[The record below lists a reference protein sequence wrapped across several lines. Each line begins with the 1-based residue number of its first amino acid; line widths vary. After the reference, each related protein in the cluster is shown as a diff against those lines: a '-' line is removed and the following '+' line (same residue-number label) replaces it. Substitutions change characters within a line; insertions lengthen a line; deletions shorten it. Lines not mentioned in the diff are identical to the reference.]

1 MIITILILSS
11 IVTLVIY
18 FRRQG
23 NSLGLQQGK
32 DTSSLPVIEFDDK
45 DEYGDELRAEINKAY
60 HDMVEAETCKNI
72 KEAAKLEAI
81 KNYNSM
87 RDIRTTIYDDTNDRL
102 KFQSRLENDRFRASL
117 LSFNPDR
124 GRLTNYL

>member
-1 MIITILILSS
+1 MLIGIIILICA
-11 IVTLVIY
+11 ITVVY
-18 FRRQG
+18 VFRRHG

-32 DTSSLPVIEFDDK
+32 DTLSLPVIEFEDK

-102 KFQSRLENDRFRASL
+102 KFQSRLENDRLRASL